1 MSKPNSLAGGEQP
14 DYIRAL
20 LSYLG
25 EKDPLSVFAETP
37 NALRAA
43 SGGLSETFLITPE
56 GPAKWSVLQVVQH
69 LGHTEVALGFRYRKV
84 LAEDSPALPAIDQDR
99 WVSHLYPELASLEES
114 LEDFAAL
121 RAVNLRLL
129 HRVTENEW
137 TRHGIHSQRGKET
150 LGQMV
155 RLYAAHDCYHLHQ
168 IQRIRLAIGA

>member
-1 MSKPNSLAGGEQP
+1 MTESNSLVGGDQP
-14 DYIRAL
+14 DYIHVL
-20 LSYLG
+20 LGYLG

-37 NALRAA
+37 DALRVA
-43 SGGLSETFLITPE
+43 SGGLSETFLSTPE

-69 LGHTEVALGFRYRKV
+69 MGHTEVALGFRYRKV
-84 LAEDSPALPAIDQDR
+84 LAEDGPTLPAIDQDR
-99 WVSHLYPELASLEES
+99 WVSHLYPELASLDEA

-121 RAVNLRLL
+121 RAINLRLL
-129 HRVTENEW
+129 HRVTEGEW
-137 TRHGIHSQRGKET
+137 IRHGIHSQRGKES